1 MRQAIHQFTKLRAQ
15 RGNQF
20 SSFACL
26 ARRVAIQT
34 ETRGMV
40 RRRHLGG
47 ATDIHQCLPTAM
59 RMWKPGFH
67 GQASVL
73 TCQLEPS
80 LPVHSVPAARP
91 HARSQGRAERGTWKP
106 GFHRQGDSN
115 G

>member
-1 MRQAIHQFTKLRAQ
+1 MRQATHQFTRLRAQ
-15 RGNQF
+15 RGNQV
-20 SSFACL
+20 SSLACL

-34 ETRGMV
+34 GTRWMV
-40 RRRHLGG
+40 RRQHLGG
-47 ATDIHQCLPTAM
+47 ATAIYQCLSTAM

-67 GQASVL
+67 GQASIL
-73 TCQLEPS
+73 TSQLEPS

-91 HARSQGRAERGTWKP
+91 PAPSQGRAVRGTWKP